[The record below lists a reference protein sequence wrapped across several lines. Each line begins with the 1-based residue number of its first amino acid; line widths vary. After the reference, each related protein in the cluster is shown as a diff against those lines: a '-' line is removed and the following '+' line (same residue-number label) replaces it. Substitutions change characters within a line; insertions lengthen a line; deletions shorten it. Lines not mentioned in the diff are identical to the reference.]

1 MSILLTSEK
10 SLKFLLNLNQD
21 FSVDLN
27 LVDSYW
33 HPYKPSILID
43 TLSIETSMEG
53 DQLLD
58 IKELKIKFNLLS
70 SFQGDLIDGLYSRDI
85 DLFIYASS

>member
-58 IKELKIKFNLLS
+58 IKELK
-70 SFQGDLIDGLYSRDI
+70 
-85 DLFIYASS
+85 

>member
-1 MSILLTSEK
+1 MNKVISIVLSIIGLSMGVVVLMSILLTSEK

-43 TLSIETSMEG
+43 TLSIE
-53 DQLLD
+53 
-58 IKELKIKFNLLS
+58 
-70 SFQGDLIDGLYSRDI
+70 
-85 DLFIYASS
+85 

>member
-10 SLKFLLNLNQD
+10 SLKLLLNLNQD

-43 TLSIETSMEG
+43 TLSIEELGVDITPRLT
-53 DQLLD
+53 QLQVIEPPKRSKGVMVSD
-58 IKELKIKFNLLS
+58 VAELVQKLKHEAKVI
-70 SFQGDLIDGLYSRDI
+70 
-85 DLFIYASS
+85 